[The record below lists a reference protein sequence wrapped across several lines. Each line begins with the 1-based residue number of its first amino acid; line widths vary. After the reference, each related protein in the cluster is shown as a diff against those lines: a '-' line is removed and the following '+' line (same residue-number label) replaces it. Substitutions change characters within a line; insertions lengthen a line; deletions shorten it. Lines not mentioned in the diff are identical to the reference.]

1 MHLLLYQILFLL
13 LFILSLIIV
22 TASASDLHSIVHEKD
37 SHIAQLTRKLQS
49 ITGEKK
55 ESQKII
61 TTLQI
66 KLQEYKQQFLKTT
79 G

>member
-1 MHLLLYQILFLL
+1 M
-13 LFILSLIIV
+13 IIV

-37 SHIAQLTRKLQS
+37 SHIAQLNRKLQS
-49 ITGEKK
+49 VTRGKE

-66 KLQEYKQQFLKTT
+66 KLQEYKQLILKTT